1 MLAENLSK
9 FHTNVHKYVG
19 KITVSFEQANDGIS
33 VVYIYVDLE
42 DRKRLKFIDR
52 NDH

>member
-1 MLAENLSK
+1 MFLNDSRK
-9 FHTNVHKYVG
+9 FKQ
-19 KITVSFEQANDGIS
+19 ISLEQANDGIS